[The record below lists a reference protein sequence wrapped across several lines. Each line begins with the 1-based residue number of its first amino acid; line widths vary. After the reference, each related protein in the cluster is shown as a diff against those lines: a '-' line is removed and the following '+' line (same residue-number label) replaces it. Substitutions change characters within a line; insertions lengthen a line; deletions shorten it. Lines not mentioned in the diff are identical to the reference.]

1 MKKVKL
7 PQNFLPY
14 FVQYHQPL
22 SSLINMSAKDFKG
35 VNKQRKYDS
44 NTTLQWK

>member
-7 PQNFLPY
+7 AQNFLPY

-22 SSLINMSAKDFKG
+22 FSLINMSAKDFKG
-35 VNKQRKYDS
+35 VNKHRKYDS
-44 NTTLQWK
+44 NTTL

>member
-7 PQNFLPY
+7 AQNFLPY

-35 VNKQRKYDS
+35 VNKHRTYEG
-44 NTTLQWK
+44 NINL

>member
-7 PQNFLPY
+7 SQNFLPY

-22 SSLINMSAKDFKG
+22 FSLINMSARDFKG
-35 VNKQRKYDS
+35 VNKRTKYDS
-44 NTTLQWK
+44 NTTM